1 MTPRL
6 ENCEFEWKMHC
17 DDNNNV
23 VSCADSKSKWQITV
37 ISKNYTIKKHFED
50 WQISPKSDAGK
61 DSRLTETTPKLK
73 IDLQRAFEKRATV
86 NAEVCCNREDLDE
99 LLEAEKNEADHNG
112 NIVLKKYL
120 ELTTDVEVRTSFLL
134 RILMKAVNEHKCYV
148 IHGVFP
154 ALKKPLA
161 NRGWIEKRAIRKMIL
176 IPDIYTDSSEQIEKL
191 LRTPADF
198 IWYTNRRLAVIRAG
212 ERTIVNKFAGSYF
225 TSKVDMCNN
234 LENAYWFYEDGV
246 SCIHF
251 PRCYNIY
258 QPAQVEEFVQD
269 YYITACMGILK
280 WFLLFATLVG
290 TTNICSPNG
299 TIPVSAISFALD
311 RCAEYIRLHTTS
323 RKTKYTVNTLYK
335 IFSHSVQMHEDIDHK
350 EREHVSL
357 ATWHQFL
364 DWFDKIINKRALLE
378 KSDEIDTN
386 ELVRLA
392 HHVMITITK
401 YRAQSRID
409 GVRNIW
415 ILKPGDNSLGRG
427 IILKNSLVDILA
439 KINQATKESTQ
450 YVIQKYIE
458 RPLLVHKTK
467 IDIRQWF
474 LITNMQPL
482 IVWMYKYGIF
492 NPVNVV
498 FALFSRICG
507 NYVFFFST
515 RDILIRFASKD
526 FTLSNFHESIHLCNT
541 TVQLKYRKLPRR
553 NPDIPK
559 ELHWNLQDFKDY
571 LQSRDQE
578 LAWEKT
584 IEPGIKQN
592 LIGTLLA
599 SQDNMMNRKN
609 SFQLYGAD
617 FVVADDFSVWLLEI
631 NTNPRL
637 HPPSS
642 QVTAKLYPEV
652 IEDAMKVV
660 LDCRKDKTALQG
672 RFERI
677 YKQRNPLCSVNVL
690 GQGTSLGIRGKGLFA
705 APKSPP
711 RSSF

>member
-482 IVWMYKYGIF
+482 IVWMYK
-492 NPVNVV
+492 
-498 FALFSRICG
+498 
-507 NYVFFFST
+507 
-515 RDILIRFASKD
+515 DILIRFASKD

-571 LQSRDQE
+571 LQCLFLEFFFSRAVVSRTIDRSICCWFRSRDQE